1 MPPLI
6 LSSMVGDIKALGL
19 SEFKAKF
26 HILVQQKKYTW
37 DSALSELMNIAL
49 QSQGPDVSQIGTT
62 WLGSLTGMI
71 ALRMFR
77 ESEVELIGGKQAFL
91 PSAWEGTTLL
101 EVDDIYAFPWITD
114 VHLLAFRRDL
124 LDNAGISEES
134 AFVNAEIFDDTLARL
149 KSSGVSVPMAMSTLD
164 DVLYNLV
171 SWVWGAGGTF
181 RTENHRHLTLTEPKT
196 ITGIRQFFQLHRYI
210 APIARGLGTS
220 ESTDLFVQGKAATAL
235 TSYANLKNS
244 VQRNTSPVNLDMIGL
259 APVPG
264 VPFIGGS
271 SLVIWLHSYQED
283 SAVKLVQHLVSTE
296 VQRNIFLTTGELPA
310 RAELYATK
318 PFTSDRFLQ
327 TVALSIQKG
336 RAFQSSR
343 KWAVIEIR
351 LNPALSGMWD
361 ELFEDPDFDL
371 ENDITQRFAGVQK
384 TIEAS
389 LLRTHPL
396 F

>member
-1 MPPLI
+1 LM
-6 LSSMVGDIKALGL
+6 LSSMMGDLNALGL
-19 SEFKAKF
+19 NEFKAKF
-26 HILVQQKKYTW
+26 HILVQHKSFSW
-37 DSALSELMNIAL
+37 ESALSELMNIAL
-49 QSQGPDVSQIGTT
+49 QSQGPDVSQISTT

-71 ALRMFR
+71 ALRLFR

-101 EVDDIYAFPWITD
+101 GVDDIYALPWTTD
-114 VHLLAFRRDL
+114 VHLLAFRRDIL
-124 LDNAGISEES
+124 ENTSIDEET
-134 AFVNAEIFDDTLARL
+134 AFFNAESFEDTLAKL
-149 KSSGVSVPMAMSTLD
+149 QSSGVHMPLVMSTVE

-181 RTENHRHLTLTEPKT
+181 RTENHRHLTLTDPKT
-196 ITGIRQFFQLHRYI
+196 ITGIRQYFQLHRYLT
-210 APIARGLGTS
+210 PGSRGLSTLQA
-220 ESTDLFVQGKAATAL
+220 TDLFVQGKAAIAL
-235 TSYANLKNS
+235 TTYANFKNHI
-244 VQRNTSPVNLDMIGL
+244 QRSSSPVNLDTIAL

-283 SAVKLVQHLVSTE
+283 SAVKLVQHLVSPE
-296 VQRNIFLTTGELPA
+296 VQRSIFLNTGELPS
-310 RAELYATK
+310 RAELFITK
-318 PFTSDRFLQ
+318 SFTTDRFLQ
-327 TVALSIQKG
+327 TVAHSLRTG

-351 LNPALSGMWD
+351 LNPALSVIWD
-361 ELFEDPDFDL
+361 ELFENPDFDL
-371 ENDITQRFAGVQK
+371 NRDLTQRFSEVQK
-384 TIEAS
+384 SIEQS